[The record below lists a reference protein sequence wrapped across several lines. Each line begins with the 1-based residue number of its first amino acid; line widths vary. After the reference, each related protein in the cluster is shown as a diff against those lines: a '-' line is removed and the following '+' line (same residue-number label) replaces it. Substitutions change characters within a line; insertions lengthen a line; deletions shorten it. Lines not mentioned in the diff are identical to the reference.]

1 MPRIVLALLFLVA
14 LLGGPPAS
22 AAPPLRAA
30 DDGQQGIGPGVQMFT
45 EGAQCTGNFVFRD
58 RRHRLYVGYAAH
70 CAGTGEATDTDG
82 CTTKSLARGT
92 PVRFAVGASQ
102 LTDGTEVGNGKL
114 VYSSWLTMQQIGTTD
129 ADTCAANDLALVRV
143 DRADRDEVDPTVPHW
158 GGPTGLATQG
168 APQGSSVYSWG
179 QSSLRPDQ
187 TLSPRQGVSLG
198 SANGGW
204 GWDVYTATP
213 GVPGD
218 SGSGFLDAQGRALG
232 VLSTVAVAPLPLSN
246 GVGDLAHELAFA
258 RDHSGIRGL
267 RLVRGTVPFAP

>member
-1 MPRIVLALLFLVA
+1 MPRIVIALLLLTAVLV
-14 LLGGPPAS
+14 GRPAS
-22 AAPPLRAA
+22 AAPPLPAPG
-30 DDGQQGIGPGVQMFT
+30 GQQGIGPGVQMFT
-45 EGAQCTGNFVFRD
+45 VGAQCTGNFVFRD

-70 CAGTGEATDTDG
+70 CAGTGAATDTDG
-82 CTTKSLARGT
+82 CTTKSLPRGT
-92 PVRFAVGASQ
+92 RVRFAVGASEVD
-102 LTDGTEVGNGKL
+102 DGTEVGQGTL
-114 VYSSWLTMQQIGTTD
+114 AYSSWLTMRRVGTTD

-143 DRADRDEVDPTVPHW
+143 DRADRDLVDPTVPHW
-158 GGPTGLATQG
+158 GGPTGLATKG
-168 APQGSSVYSWG
+168 APEGSSVYSWG

-204 GWDVYTATP
+204 GWDVYTVTP

-218 SGSGFLDAQGRALG
+218 SGSGFLDAEGRALG

-258 RDHSGIRGL
+258 RAHSGIRGL